1 MTISATTTTTHPTDA
16 VARLRALGP
25 GASPDRIDDV
35 RRALHPSF
43 AGPALIE
50 YAGLRPAR
58 HDPDSAVAALRALA
72 REPVA
77 PAPAE
82 VLAATPET
90 GDELIDSLV
99 TAVAM
104 DIFGDAVAAHGS
116 AAAAAAIGAA
126 AAGASPRRRILLLD
140 LAERHALRCFPVPE
154 VIAGI
159 DGDRGYRHA
168 ALRYLSQCDADPE
181 AAEAIASV
189 HETTDDPYDR
199 VLASICLARPGGVP
213 DGSPLWT
220 VPPPDRPGLTVAQS
234 MLLGS
239 FDHPGA
245 GASGGLTVLLR
256 HLGHALPRRAGIA
269 RVVTLTLLA
278 RDRLAE
284 RPALAEPDGAGH
296 VVLRLPV
303 DAPGAPAQI
312 DLSRHRPAI
321 TFLARR
327 LLWLS
332 GCTPDVVHVRYS
344 DDGSAAI
351 AQAARALGAR
361 TVFTLTADP
370 HRSLAERHAAAR
382 PADPAAARFDL
393 HRMYTADRLVAT
405 ADTLLG
411 LPGRPGGE
419 LSGYFPRLRGR
430 EPESVAEGIPLL
442 PRVPTA
448 DARQQRLAGSLFGPP
463 AGLPRLG
470 DAARGLPIVLSVGR
484 LHPVK
489 QQDLLVEA
497 WLTRGLHRQTAL
509 VLVGGDPAAPTA
521 EETHVLDRIL
531 ALCEKHPEATGRL
544 AVLPALGNDDVRL
557 LEHGLARWLPVP
569 TPHLYVCPSRK
580 EEFGIA
586 VLEAMDAG
594 LLVLGP
600 RRGGLGHYIEH
611 GRNGMLADTATPG
624 RFADALTAFVRAA
637 ADDPVRARAA
647 AAAGRATVA
656 RRFGIDLVAGRFA
669 DVYQRSVAEPPRV
682 VPGPASPDRPAGR

>member
-1 MTISATTTTTHPTDA
+1 MTISATTTTTYPTDA

-25 GASPDRIDDV
+25 GASRDRIDDV

-50 YAGLRPAR
+50 YAGVAPAR
-58 HDPDSAVAALRALA
+58 HDPDSASAALRALA
-72 REPVA
+72 RAQVA
-77 PAPAE
+77 PEPAE

-104 DIFGDAVAAHGS
+104 DVFGDAVVEHGP
-116 AAAAAAIGAA
+116 AAAAAALRAA

-154 VIAGI
+154 VVAGV

-168 ALRYLSQCDADPE
+168 AMRYLSQCAGDPA
-181 AAEAIASV
+181 AAEAIASIR
-189 HETTDDPYDR
+189 ERTDDPYDG
-199 VLASICLARPGGVP
+199 VLASICSARLADVP
-213 DGSPLWT
+213 TDSPLWT

-256 HLGHALPRRAGIA
+256 HLGHALPRRPGIA
-269 RVVTLTLLA
+269 RVVTLTLLG

-284 RPALAEPDGAGH
+284 RPALAEPDGTGH

-321 TFLARR
+321 TFLARQ

-370 HRSLAERHAAAR
+370 HRSLAERHAAAG
-382 PADPAAARFDL
+382 PADPVAARFDL

-419 LSGYFPRLRGR
+419 LAGYFPRLRGH
-430 EPESVAEGIPLL
+430 EPESVAEGITLL

-448 DARQQRLAGSLFGPP
+448 EARQQRLAESLFAPSPGR
-463 AGLPRLG
+463 PRLG
-470 DAARGLPIVLSVGR
+470 DAARGLPIILSVGR

-521 EETHVLDRIL
+521 EEAHVLDRIL
-531 ALCEKHPEATGRL
+531 AVCAEHPEAAGRL
-544 AVLPALGNDDVRL
+544 AVLPAMSNEDVRL
-557 LEHGLARWLPVP
+557 IEHGVTRWLPAP

-600 RRGGLGHYIEH
+600 RRGGLGHYVEH
-611 GRNGMLADTATPG
+611 GHNGMLADTATLS
-624 RFADALTAFVRAA
+624 RFADGLTAFVRAA
-637 ADDPVRARAA
+637 AGDPVRARAA

-656 RRFGIDLVAGRFA
+656 RRFGIDRVAGRFA
-669 DVYQRSVAEPPRV
+669 DVYQHSVAAPRHI
-682 VPGPASPDRPAGR
+682 VPRR

>member
-1 MTISATTTTTHPTDA
+1 MTISATTTPTHPADA

-25 GASPDRIDDV
+25 GASPDRLDDV
-35 RRALHPSF
+35 RRAFHPSF

-50 YAGLRPAR
+50 YAGVRPAR
-58 HDPDSAVAALRALA
+58 RDPDSALAALRALA
-72 REPVA
+72 RAPVT

-90 GDELIDSLV
+90 GDELIDSLA
-99 TAVAM
+99 TAVAA
-104 DIFGDAVAAHGS
+104 DVFGDAVAAHGS
-116 AAAAAAIGAA
+116 EAAAAAIAA
-126 AAGASPRRRILLLD
+126 AAPRLRILLLD
-140 LAERHALRCFPVPE
+140 LAERHALHCFPVPD
-154 VIAGI
+154 VIAGL
-159 DGDRGYRHA
+159 DGDRGHRHA
-168 ALRYLSQCDADPE
+168 ALRYLSQCAGDPA
-181 AAEAIASV
+181 AAEAIASAR
-189 HETTDDPYDR
+189 ESTDDPYER
-199 VLASICLARPGGVP
+199 VLASICLARLADVP
-213 DGSPLWT
+213 DGAPLWT
-220 VPPPDRPGLTVAQS
+220 VPPPARPGLTVAQS

-256 HLGHALPRRAGIA
+256 HLGHALPRRPGIA
-269 RVVTLTLLA
+269 RVVTLTLLG

-284 RPALAEPDGAGH
+284 RPALAEPDGTGH

-312 DLSRHRPAI
+312 DLSRHRAAI
-321 TFLARR
+321 TFLARQ

-370 HRSLAERHAAAR
+370 HRSLAERHATAG
-382 PADPAAARFDL
+382 PAGPVAARFDL

-411 LPGRPGGE
+411 LPGRPDGE
-419 LSGYFPRLRGR
+419 LPGYFPRLRGR

-448 DARQQRLAGSLFGPP
+448 EARQQRLAESLFAP
-463 AGLPRLG
+463 APGRPRLG

-497 WLTRGLHRQTAL
+497 WLTRGLHRQAAL

-521 EETHVLDRIL
+521 EETQVLGRIL
-531 ALCEKHPEATGRL
+531 ALSEEHPEAAGRL

-557 LEHGLARWLPVP
+557 LEHGLTRWLPAP

-600 RRGGLGHYIEH
+600 RRGGLGHYVEH
-611 GRNGMLADTATPG
+611 GRNGMLADTATLS
-624 RFADALTAFVRAA
+624 RFADGLTAFVLAA
-637 ADDPVRARAA
+637 AGDPVRARAA

-656 RRFGIDLVAGRFA
+656 ERFGIDRVAGRFA
-669 DVYQRSVAEPPRV
+669 DVYQHSVATPWRRQP
-682 VPGPASPDRPAGR
+682 